1 MSTDPR
7 SSPAWAKVPRPHR
20 HMAALDSTGGTT
32 GWVLAGLLVGLAF
45 LNGCASQQGC
55 VTPVGA
61 SALTPENVAS
71 VGQGEGAVVTW
82 GGVIA
87 DTRNLP
93 RETEI
98 EMIGYRL
105 DRCGKPTTSGQP
117 VGRFIARQA
126 GFLEPSD
133 YRAGRR
139 ITVTGRIAGVRD
151 GQVGEASYRFPVLD
165 DAVVRL
171 WPDEAA
177 EDQRGWT
184 PRLTPYL
191 GIGFGSGGFG
201 GIGGGIGLGF

>member
-1 MSTDPR
+1 MSIDPR
-7 SSPAWAKVPRPHR
+7 SSQGWPKVLRAR
-20 HMAALDSTGGTT
+20 RRLSGLGGGGQTACA
-32 GWVLAGLLVGLAF
+32 LAGLVLGLAM
-45 LNGCASQQGC
+45 LAGCATRQGC
-55 VTPVGA
+55 VEPVGA
-61 SALTPENVAS
+61 SGLTPES
-71 VGQGEGAVVTW
+71 VGALGQGEGAVVTW

-87 DTRNLP
+87 DTRNLA

-98 EMIGYRL
+98 ETIGYRL

-117 VGRFIARQA
+117 IGRFIARQT

-133 YRAGRR
+133 YRTGRR
-139 ITVTGRIAGVRD
+139 ITVTGRVAGVRD

-171 WPDEAA
+171 WPDAA
-177 EDQRGWT
+177 ADDRAGWT

>member
-1 MSTDPR
+1 MFAPGN
-7 SSPAWAKVPRPHR
+7 
-20 HMAALDSTGGTT
+20 GGGPTRW
-32 GWVLAGLLVGLAF
+32 GPAGLLLGLA
-45 LNGCASQQGC
+45 LLTGCASQQGC
-55 VTPVGA
+55 LTPVGA
-61 SALTPENVAS
+61 TGLTPES
-71 VGQGEGAVVTW
+71 VVSIGQGEGAVVTW

-87 DTRNLP
+87 ATRNLA

-98 EMIGYRL
+98 ETIGYRL

-117 VGRFIARQA
+117 VGRFIARQS

-139 ITVTGRIAGVRD
+139 ITFTGRIAEVRD
-151 GQVGEASYRFPVLD
+151 GQVGEASYRFPVLED
-165 DAVVRL
+165 SVVRL
-171 WPDEAA
+171 WPDDAA
-177 EDQRGWT
+177 DDQRGWT

>member
-1 MSTDPR
+1 M
-7 SSPAWAKVPRPHR
+7 
-20 HMAALDSTGGTT
+20 
-32 GWVLAGLLVGLAF
+32 LAGLLLA
-45 LNGCASQQGC
+45 LAVLGGCASRQGC
-55 VTPVGA
+55 IEPVGA
-61 SALTPENVAS
+61 SGLTPENVGAL
-71 VGQGEGAVVTW
+71 GQGEGAVVTW

-87 DTRNLP
+87 ATRNLP

-98 EMIGYRL
+98 ETIGYRL

-117 VGRFIARQA
+117 IGRFIAGQT

-133 YRAGRR
+133 YRSGRR
-139 ITVTGRIAGVRD
+139 ITVTGRIGGVRD
-151 GQVGEASYRFPVLD
+151 GQVGEASYRFPVLE

-171 WPDEAA
+171 WPDEAG
-177 EDQRGWT
+177 DDRSGWT